1 MQQDIYIY
9 DNITPSDLSNLEL
22 INNLTESDTLIIHIN
37 SIGGDINTAI
47 TLYNAI
53 KTCKAKTESIIE
65 GVAMS
70 AASYISLACDLRRAY
85 DNTIFM
91 LHLPSCY
98 VNGNRNSV
106 DMQKT
111 SEILDTYTSAIKL
124 AYIERAKIS
133 EEEVIQLLENETFL
147 TAQKA
152 QEIGFINSIEGEFD
166 RESVSVKNA
175 HALMQVIMKANLNFK
190 SNQIQKSI
198 SNNLQI
204 MTKEEII
211 NKIKELISGLNDELV
226 NQFNEVIASIEALKI
241 AEEEVEEEN
250 VEPEEEEVV
259 SEEDKPQEE
268 EKKPEENVEEV
279 KAEETVDPK
288 IEEMQKQIDE
298 LKKMLED
305 AKNRPM
311 NIGSFMVADK
321 KELSIKDQY
330 AAIEDNKQRYQFYKQ
345 HKYEL
350 MK

>member
-9 DNITPSDLSNLEL
+9 DEITPSDLSNLEL

-37 SIGGDINTAI
+37 SIGGDVNTAI

-53 KTCKAKTESIIE
+53 KTCRAKTESIIE

-70 AASYISLACDLRRAY
+70 AASYISLACELRRAY

-91 LHLPSCY
+91 LHLPSCC
-98 VNGNRNSV
+98 VNGNSV

-111 SEILDTYTSAIKL
+111 SEMLDTYTSALKL
-124 AYIERAKIS
+124 AYIERAKVS
-133 EEEVIQLLENETFL
+133 EEEVIQMLEKETFL

-190 SNQIQKSI
+190 INQIQNPI

-211 NKIKELISGLNDELV
+211 NKIKELISGLNDDLV

-241 AEEEVEEEN
+241 AEEEVEEVN
-250 VEPEEEEVV
+250 V
-259 SEEDKPQEE
+259 DKPQEE
-268 EKKPEENVEEV
+268 EKKPEEEV
-279 KAEETVDPK
+279 KAEETIDPK

-330 AAIEDNKQRYQFYKQ
+330 AAIEDSKQRYQFYKQ

>member
-9 DNITPSDLSNLEL
+9 DEITPSDLSNLEL

-37 SIGGDINTAI
+37 STGGDVNTAI

-70 AASYISLACDLRRAY
+70 AASYVSLACETRRAY

-91 LHLPSCY
+91 LHLPSCC
-98 VNGNRNSV
+98 VNGNSV

-111 SEILDTYTSAIKL
+111 SEMLDTYTSALKL

-133 EEEVIQLLENETFL
+133 EEEVIQMLEKETFL
-147 TAQKA
+147 TAQRA

-166 RESVSVKNA
+166 KESVSVKNA

-190 SNQIQKSI
+190 SNQIQNSI

-226 NQFNEVIASIEALKI
+226 NQFNEVIASIEVLKI

-250 VEPEEEEVV
+250 VEPEKEEVV
-259 SEEDKPQEE
+259 SEEVTPEE
-268 EKKPEENVEEV
+268 DKKPEENVEEV

-311 NIGSFMVADK
+311 NIGSFIVTDK

>member
-9 DNITPSDLSNLEL
+9 DEITPSDLSNLEL

-37 SIGGDINTAI
+37 STGGDVNTAI
-47 TLYNAI
+47 TLYNTI

-70 AASYISLACDLRRAY
+70 AASYISLACETRRAY

-98 VNGNRNSV
+98 VNGNSV

-111 SEILDTYTSAIKL
+111 SEMLDTYTSALKL
-124 AYIERAKIS
+124 AYIERAKIP
-133 EEEVIQLLENETFL
+133 EEEVIQMLENETFL
-147 TAQKA
+147 TAQRA
-152 QEIGFINSIEGEFD
+152 QEIGFINSIEGEINK
-166 RESVSVKNA
+166 ESVSVKNA

-190 SNQIQKSI
+190 SNQNSL

-241 AEEEVEEEN
+241 ADEEIEEEKI
-250 VEPEEEEVV
+250 EPEKEDVV

-268 EKKPEENVEEV
+268 KKPEEEVEEV
-279 KAEETVDPK
+279 KAEETIDPK

-305 AKNRPM
+305 AKNHPM
-311 NIGSFMVADK
+311 NIGSFMVTDK

-330 AAIEDNKQRYQFYKQ
+330 ASIEDTKQRYQFYKQ

-350 MK
+350 MN

>member
-9 DNITPSDLSNLEL
+9 DEITPSDLSNLEL

-37 SIGGDINTAI
+37 STGGDVNTAI

-70 AASYISLACDLRRAY
+70 AASYVSLACETRRAY

-91 LHLPSCY
+91 LHLPSCC
-98 VNGNRNSV
+98 VNGNSV

-111 SEILDTYTSAIKL
+111 SDMLDTYTSALKL

-133 EEEVIQLLENETFL
+133 EEEVIQMLENETFL
-147 TAQKA
+147 TAQRA

-166 RESVSVKNA
+166 KESVSVKNA

-190 SNQIQKSI
+190 SNQIQNSI

-241 AEEEVEEEN
+241 AEEEVEEEKI
-250 VEPEEEEVV
+250 EPEKEEVV
-259 SEEDKPQEE
+259 SEEVTPEE
-268 EKKPEENVEEV
+268 DKKPEENIEEV

-298 LKKMLED
+298 LKRMLED

-311 NIGSFMVADK
+311 NIGSFIVTDK

>member
-9 DNITPSDLSNLEL
+9 DEITPSDLSNLEL

-37 SIGGDINTAI
+37 SIGGDVNTAI

-70 AASYISLACDLRRAY
+70 AASYISLACELRRAY

-91 LHLPSCY
+91 LHLPSCC
-98 VNGNRNSV
+98 VSGNSV

-111 SEILDTYTSAIKL
+111 SEMLDTYTYALKL
-124 AYIERAKIS
+124 AYIERAKVS
-133 EEEVIQLLENETFL
+133 EEEVIQMLENETFL

-190 SNQIQKSI
+190 TNQIQNPI

-211 NKIKELISGLNDELV
+211 NKIKELISGLNDDLV

-268 EKKPEENVEEV
+268 EKKPEEEV

>member
-9 DNITPSDLSNLEL
+9 DEITPSDLSNLEL

-37 SIGGDINTAI
+37 SIGGDVNTAI

-70 AASYISLACDLRRAY
+70 AASYISLACELRRAY

-91 LHLPSCY
+91 LHLPSCC
-98 VNGNRNSV
+98 VNGNSV

-111 SEILDTYTSAIKL
+111 SEMLDTYTSALKL

-133 EEEVIQLLENETFL
+133 EEEVIQMLENETFL

-166 RESVSVKNA
+166 KESVSVKNA

-190 SNQIQKSI
+190 SNQIQNSI

-241 AEEEVEEEN
+241 AEEEVEKEN
-250 VEPEEEEVV
+250 VEPEKEEVV
-259 SEEDKPQEE
+259 SEEVTPEE
-268 EKKPEENVEEV
+268 DKKPEENVEEV

-288 IEEMQKQIDE
+288 FEEMQKQIDE

-311 NIGSFMVADK
+311 NIGSFIVTDK

>member
-9 DNITPSDLSNLEL
+9 DEITPSDLSNLEL

-37 SIGGDINTAI
+37 STGGDVNTAI

-70 AASYISLACDLRRAY
+70 AASYVSLACETRRAY

-91 LHLPSCY
+91 LHLPSCC
-98 VNGNRNSV
+98 VNGNSV

-111 SEILDTYTSAIKL
+111 SEMLDTYTSALKL

-133 EEEVIQLLENETFL
+133 EEEVIQMLENETFL
-147 TAQKA
+147 TAQRA

-166 RESVSVKNA
+166 KESVSVKNA

-190 SNQIQKSI
+190 SKQIQNPI

-250 VEPEEEEVV
+250 VEPEKEEVV
-259 SEEDKPQEE
+259 SEEVTPEE
-268 EKKPEENVEEV
+268 DKKPEENIEEV
-279 KAEETVDPK
+279 KAEETIDPK

-311 NIGSFMVADK
+311 NIGSFIVTDK

>member
-9 DNITPSDLSNLEL
+9 DEITPSDLSNLEL

-37 SIGGDINTAI
+37 STGGDVNTAI

-70 AASYISLACDLRRAY
+70 AASYVSLACETRRAY

-98 VNGNRNSV
+98 VNGNSV

-111 SEILDTYTSAIKL
+111 SEMLDTYTSALKL

-133 EEEVIQLLENETFL
+133 EEEVIQMLENETFL

-190 SNQIQKSI
+190 TNQIQNPI

-241 AEEEVEEEN
+241 AEEEVEEEKI
-250 VEPEEEEVV
+250 EPEKEDVV
-259 SEEDKPQEE
+259 SEEVTSQEE
-268 EKKPEENVEEV
+268 DKKPEENVEEV

-311 NIGSFMVADK
+311 NIGSFIVTDK

>member
-9 DNITPSDLSNLEL
+9 DEITPSDLSNLEL
-22 INNLTESDTLIIHIN
+22 INNLTEADTLIIHIN
-37 SIGGDINTAI
+37 STGGDVNTAI

-70 AASYISLACDLRRAY
+70 AASYISLACETRRAY

-98 VNGNRNSV
+98 VNGNSV

-111 SEILDTYTSAIKL
+111 SEMLDTYTSALKL

-133 EEEVIQLLENETFL
+133 EEEVIQMLENETFL

-166 RESVSVKNA
+166 KESVSVKNA

-190 SNQIQKSI
+190 SNQIQNSI

-241 AEEEVEEEN
+241 AEEEVEKEN
-250 VEPEEEEVV
+250 VEPEKEEVV
-259 SEEDKPQEE
+259 SEEVTPEE
-268 EKKPEENVEEV
+268 DKKPEENVEEV

-288 IEEMQKQIDE
+288 FEEMQKQIDE

-311 NIGSFMVADK
+311 NIGSFIVTDK

>member
-9 DNITPSDLSNLEL
+9 DEITPSDLSNLEL

-37 SIGGDINTAI
+37 STGGDVNTAI

-70 AASYISLACDLRRAY
+70 AASYVSLACETRRAY

-91 LHLPSCY
+91 LHLPSCC
-98 VNGNRNSV
+98 VNGNSV

-111 SEILDTYTSAIKL
+111 SEMLDTYTSALKL

-133 EEEVIQLLENETFL
+133 EEEVIQMLEKETFL
-147 TAQKA
+147 TAQRA

-166 RESVSVKNA
+166 KESVSVKNA

-190 SNQIQKSI
+190 SNQIQNSI

-250 VEPEEEEVV
+250 VEPEKEEVV
-259 SEEDKPQEE
+259 SEEVTPEE
-268 EKKPEENVEEV
+268 DKKPEENIEEV

-311 NIGSFMVADK
+311 NIGSFIVTDK

>member
-9 DNITPSDLSNLEL
+9 DEITPSDLSNLEL

-37 SIGGDINTAI
+37 STGGDVNTAI

-70 AASYISLACDLRRAY
+70 AASYVSLACETRRAY

-98 VNGNRNSV
+98 VNGNSV

-111 SEILDTYTSAIKL
+111 SEMLDTYTSALKL

-133 EEEVIQLLENETFL
+133 EEEVIQMLEKETFL

-166 RESVSVKNA
+166 KESVSVKNA

-190 SNQIQKSI
+190 TNQIQNPI

-250 VEPEEEEVV
+250 VEPEKEDVV
-259 SEEDKPQEE
+259 SEEVTPQEE
-268 EKKPEENVEEV
+268 DKKPEENVEEV

-311 NIGSFMVADK
+311 NIGSFIVADK

>member
-9 DNITPSDLSNLEL
+9 DEITPSDLSNLEL

-37 SIGGDINTAI
+37 STGGDVNTAI

-70 AASYISLACDLRRAY
+70 AASYISLACETRRAY

-91 LHLPSCY
+91 LHLPSCC
-98 VNGNRNSV
+98 VNGNSV

-111 SEILDTYTSAIKL
+111 SEMLDTYTSALKL

-133 EEEVIQLLENETFL
+133 EEEVIQMLENETFL

-166 RESVSVKNA
+166 KESVSVKNA

-190 SNQIQKSI
+190 SNQIQNSI

-241 AEEEVEEEN
+241 AEEEVEKEN
-250 VEPEEEEVV
+250 VEPEKEEVV
-259 SEEDKPQEE
+259 SEEVTPEE
-268 EKKPEENVEEV
+268 DKKPEENVEEV

-288 IEEMQKQIDE
+288 FEEMQKQIDE

-311 NIGSFMVADK
+311 NIGSFIVADK
-321 KELSIKDQY
+321 QELSIKDQY
-330 AAIEDNKQRYQFYKQ
+330 AAIEDSKQRYQFYKQ

>member
-9 DNITPSDLSNLEL
+9 DEITPSDLSNLEL

-37 SIGGDINTAI
+37 STGGDVNTAI

-70 AASYISLACDLRRAY
+70 AASYVSLACETRRAY

-98 VNGNRNSV
+98 VNGNSV

-111 SEILDTYTSAIKL
+111 SEMLDTYTSALKL

-133 EEEVIQLLENETFL
+133 EEEVIQMLENETFL

-190 SNQIQKSI
+190 TNQIQNPI

-241 AEEEVEEEN
+241 AEEEVEEEKI
-250 VEPEEEEVV
+250 EPEKEDVV
-259 SEEDKPQEE
+259 SEEVTSQEE
-268 EKKPEENVEEV
+268 DKKPEENVEEV

-305 AKNRPM
+305 PKNRPM
-311 NIGSFMVADK
+311 NIGSFIVADK

>member
-9 DNITPSDLSNLEL
+9 DEITPSDLSNLEL

-37 SIGGDINTAI
+37 STGGDVNTAI

-70 AASYISLACDLRRAY
+70 AASYISLACETRRAY

-98 VNGNRNSV
+98 VNGNSV

-111 SEILDTYTSAIKL
+111 SEMLDTYTSALKL

-133 EEEVIQLLENETFL
+133 EEEVIQMLENETFL

-166 RESVSVKNA
+166 KESVSVKNA

-190 SNQIQKSI
+190 SNQIQNSI

-241 AEEEVEEEN
+241 AEEEVEKEN
-250 VEPEEEEVV
+250 VEPEKEEVV
-259 SEEDKPQEE
+259 SEEVTPEE
-268 EKKPEENVEEV
+268 DKKPEENVEEV

-288 IEEMQKQIDE
+288 FEEMQKQIDE

-311 NIGSFMVADK
+311 NIGSFIVTDK

>member
-9 DNITPSDLSNLEL
+9 DEITPSDLSNLEL

-37 SIGGDINTAI
+37 STGGDVNTAI

-70 AASYISLACDLRRAY
+70 AASYISLACETRRAY

-98 VNGNRNSV
+98 VNGNSV

-111 SEILDTYTSAIKL
+111 SEMLDTYTSALKL

-133 EEEVIQLLENETFL
+133 EEEVIQMLENETFL

-166 RESVSVKNA
+166 KESVSVKNA

-190 SNQIQKSI
+190 SNQIQNSI

-241 AEEEVEEEN
+241 AEEEVEKEN
-250 VEPEEEEVV
+250 VEPEKEEVV
-259 SEEDKPQEE
+259 SEEVTPEE
-268 EKKPEENVEEV
+268 DKKPEENVEEV

-288 IEEMQKQIDE
+288 FEEMQKQIDE

-311 NIGSFMVADK
+311 NIGSFIVADK
-321 KELSIKDQY
+321 QELSIKDQY
-330 AAIEDNKQRYQFYKQ
+330 AAIEDSKQRYQFYKQ

>member
-9 DNITPSDLSNLEL
+9 DEITPSDLSNLEL

-37 SIGGDINTAI
+37 STGGDVNTAI

-70 AASYISLACDLRRAY
+70 AASYVSLACETRRAY

-91 LHLPSCY
+91 LHLPSCC
-98 VNGNRNSV
+98 VNGNSV
-106 DMQKT
+106 AMQKT
-111 SEILDTYTSAIKL
+111 SEMLDTYTSALKL

-133 EEEVIQLLENETFL
+133 EEEVIQMLENETFL
-147 TAQKA
+147 TAQRA

-166 RESVSVKNA
+166 KESVSVKNA

-190 SNQIQKSI
+190 SKQIQNSI

-241 AEEEVEEEN
+241 AEEEVEEEKI
-250 VEPEEEEVV
+250 EPEKEEVV
-259 SEEDKPQEE
+259 SEEVTPEE
-268 EKKPEENVEEV
+268 DKKPEENIEEV

-311 NIGSFMVADK
+311 NIGSFIVTDK

>member
-9 DNITPSDLSNLEL
+9 DEITPSDLSNLEL

-37 SIGGDINTAI
+37 STGGDVNTAI

-70 AASYISLACDLRRAY
+70 AASYISLACETRRAY

-91 LHLPSCY
+91 LHLPSCC
-98 VNGNRNSV
+98 VNGNSV

-111 SEILDTYTSAIKL
+111 SEMLDTYTSALKL

-133 EEEVIQLLENETFL
+133 EEEVIQMLENETFL
-147 TAQKA
+147 TAQRA

-166 RESVSVKNA
+166 KESVSVKNA

-190 SNQIQKSI
+190 SNQIQNSI

-241 AEEEVEEEN
+241 AEEEVEKEN
-250 VEPEEEEVV
+250 VEPEKEEVV
-259 SEEDKPQEE
+259 SEEVTPEE
-268 EKKPEENVEEV
+268 DKKPEENIEEV

-288 IEEMQKQIDE
+288 FEEMQKQIDE

-311 NIGSFMVADK
+311 NIGSFIVTDK

>member
-9 DNITPSDLSNLEL
+9 DEITPSDLSNLEL
-22 INNLTESDTLIIHIN
+22 INNLTESDTLIVHIN
-37 SIGGDINTAI
+37 SIGGDVNTAI

-70 AASYISLACDLRRAY
+70 AASYISLACETRRAY

-91 LHLPSCY
+91 LHLPSCC
-98 VNGNRNSV
+98 VDGNSV

-111 SEILDTYTSAIKL
+111 SEMLDTYTSALKL

-133 EEEVIQLLENETFL
+133 EEEVIQMLEKETFL

-190 SNQIQKSI
+190 TNQIQNPI

-211 NKIKELISGLNDELV
+211 NKIKELISGLNDDLV

-241 AEEEVEEEN
+241 AEENVEEVN

-259 SEEDKPQEE
+259 SEPDKPQEE
-268 EKKPEENVEEV
+268 EKKPEENVEEA
-279 KAEETVDPK
+279 KAEETIDPK

-311 NIGSFMVADK
+311 NIGSFMVTDK

-330 AAIEDNKQRYQFYKQ
+330 AAIEDSKQRYQFYKQ